1 MTEKK
6 TMELEELG
14 NQDLHVDVPAHQ
26 ACQEGDQHLVADE
39 QDNAQVAVSQLPHQQ
54 LQSQGVYRVHLITLY
69 I

>member
-14 NQDLHVDVPAHQ
+14 NQ